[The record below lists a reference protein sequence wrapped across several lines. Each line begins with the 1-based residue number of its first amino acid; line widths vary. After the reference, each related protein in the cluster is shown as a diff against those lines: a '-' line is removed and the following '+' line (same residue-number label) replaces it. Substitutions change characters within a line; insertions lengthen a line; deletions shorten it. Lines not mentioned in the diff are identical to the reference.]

1 MLQMT
6 FNDSKDTGT
15 NHTSLRSQSFSPL
28 KCQLSTTFILL
39 YITAAIITTIV
50 ILGNG
55 FILWTLKKQRKST
68 YDILLCYLSTFD
80 LLAAITM
87 MVRIYTEITKCSSR
101 WLFGRFGCK
110 LLLPFYDVSINVSV
124 CILIII
130 SIDRCRTLIQPFGVH
145 KSRTSIHVVV
155 GISIVMSSVVYFER
169 FMTAQVR
176 DGVCAYFLDGSL
188 LNLSP
193 FLVWSI
199 RDTTF
204 LLIFSSTSFIIK
216 RSLKQIPHL
225 SKEFVRRKK
234 AQSKKVYK
242 NLLMMQ
248 IIFTFLVLPYDILSC
263 ISLGFVMINKRS
275 ITW

>member
-1 MLQMT
+1 MENQ
-6 FNDSKDTGT
+6 
-15 NHTSLRSQSFSPL
+15 TSSRSQSPSPL
-28 KCQLSTTFILL
+28 QCQLSTTFILL
-39 YITAAIITTIV
+39 YITAALITLIV
-50 ILGNG
+50 VLGNG
-55 FILWTLKKQRKST
+55 FILWTLKGRQKST

-80 LLAAITM
+80 LLAAVTM
-87 MVRIYTEITKCSSR
+87 MARIYTEVTKCSSK

-110 LLLPFYDVSINVSV
+110 LLLPFYDVSINISV

-130 SIDRCRTLIQPFGVH
+130 SIDRCRTLTQPLGAH
-145 KSRTSIHVVV
+145 KSRKFIHVVV
-155 GISIVMSSVVYFER
+155 GVSIVLSSVVYFER
-169 FMTAQVR
+169 FMTSTVR

-193 FLVWSI
+193 FLVWST

-204 LLIFSSTSFIIK
+204 LLIFSLTSFIIK
-216 RSLKQIPHL
+216 RSLKQVPNL

-234 AQSKKVYK
+234 AQSKKVYN

-248 IIFTFLVLPYDILSC
+248 IIFSLLVLPYDILSC